1 MLSYRDIYFLLS
13 RRLSRRKF
21 MGLLS
26 AFGLAR
32 FWPGET
38 PAMKAAVSSEHVNR
52 CTALPKCR
60 APAMNAISSVIV
72 AHNPQVTHY
81 PASPPFDPG
90 APYPEYPYEGDE
102 LAASGENGAYALV
115 REALRLMNPQGFG
128 AGDWN
133 PLGAVIGPGDTV
145 LIKPNWVEDNGWERG
160 KITPPAV
167 LRPIIDYIYKACGPE
182 GRILLAE
189 GPYAVGV
196 FERVIEVT
204 GTRHMVEH
212 LAGGHGIPLVL
223 QDLNQ
228 GTRETTI
235 LVDLGAASEF
245 HGVERKWQDGHYNE
259 MSPDRVGRYRIAPAI
274 LEADVI
280 VNVPKVKVH
289 CMAGVTLA
297 MKNMLG
303 IIPSWDG
310 PYEDLAQKDCPH
322 TSDFDLRTGDQ
333 GKFLDND
340 TIWRSIADL
349 NRLVL
354 YADRQGRLQ
363 PQPQRRYLAI
373 VDGIVAGEASQ
384 FQPHPYPL
392 STIVVGRE
400 PLTVDAVTT
409 RLMGFDP
416 RRVRSVYR
424 AAERQDLPLGPI
436 DPARIEVIINGDLS
450 TIYRRSLTPE
460 TQVYSWQG
468 HLEADDFDPPE
479 ILEQTRDARSG
490 SLTVRARDRCGVACV
505 RASYTIEGREY
516 VQDLAL
522 TDGDEMEGQW
532 SGQLP
537 PGANEARITV
547 CDALFNAAQVPGT

>member
-1 MLSYRDIYFLLS
+1 
-13 RRLSRRKF
+13 

-26 AFGLAR
+26 TFGLAHFLLGGR
-32 FWPGET
+32 MRLPVNASPPET
-38 PAMKAAVSSEHVNR
+38 P
-52 CTALPKCR
+52 L
-60 APAMNAISSVIV
+60 SSVIV
-72 AHNPQVTHY
+72 AHNPQVTDY
-81 PASPPFDPG
+81 PASPPFDPR
-90 APYPEYPYEGDE
+90 ALYPEYPYEGDE
-102 LAASGENGAYALV
+102 LAASGENGVYDLV
-115 REALRLMNPQGFG
+115 REALRLLSPPGFG
-128 AGDWN
+128 AADWS
-133 PLGAVIGPGDTV
+133 PLGKVIRPGDTV
-145 LIKPNWVEDNGWERG
+145 LIKPNWVDEPGWERG
-160 KITPPAV
+160 RITHPAV
-167 LRPIIDYIYKACGPE
+167 LRPIIDYVYKACGPE

-189 GPYAVGV
+189 GPWAAGV

-204 GTRHMVEH
+204 GTRQMVEH
-212 LAGGHGIPLVL
+212 LAEGHGIPLVL

-228 GTRETTI
+228 SARETTP

-245 HGVERKWQDGHYNE
+245 NGIERKWQDNHHKD
-259 MSPDRVGRYRIAPAI
+259 MSPDRVGCYRIAPAI

-280 VNVPKVKVH
+280 INVPKVKVH

-310 PYEDLAQKDCPH
+310 PYEDCASKDCPH
-322 TSDFDLRTGDQ
+322 TSDLDLQTGDRGQ
-333 GKFLDND
+333 FLDND

-349 NRLVL
+349 NRIVL

-363 PQPQRRYLAI
+363 PQPERRYLAI
-373 VDGIVAGEASQ
+373 VDGIIAGEESL
-384 FQPHPYPL
+384 FKPHPYPL
-392 STIVVGRE
+392 STIVIGRE

-450 TIYRRSLTPE
+450 AIYRRSLIPE

-468 HLEADDFDPPE
+468 HIEADDFDPPE
-479 ILEQTRDARSG
+479 IMEQTRDAQAG
-490 SLTVRARDRCGVACV
+490 NLTVRVRDRCGVACV
-505 RASYTIEGREY
+505 RVSYTIEGRDH

-522 TDGDEMEGQW
+522 TGGDELEGQW

-537 PGANEARITV
+537 PEANEARITV
-547 CDALFNAAQVPGT
+547 CDALFNAATVFYHAI